1 MSQSGL
7 PQKKDMDIFR
17 EKKKMFHWLELFFC
31 LAFCVLFFLIILVNI
46 CVFTMCSL
54 NREKNL
60 HFLNYFKLESY
71 EG

>member
-17 EKKKMFHWLELFFC
+17 EKKKNVSLAGIVLF